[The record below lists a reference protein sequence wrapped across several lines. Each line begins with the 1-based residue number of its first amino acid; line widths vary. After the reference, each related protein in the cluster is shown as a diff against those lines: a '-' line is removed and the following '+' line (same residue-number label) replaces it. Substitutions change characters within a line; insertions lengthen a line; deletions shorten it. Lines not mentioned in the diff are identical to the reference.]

1 MNDYTYYLLLFVG
14 SSLIFLL
21 TLTPWLQSLYQ
32 EGFLSQEG
40 FASPKGGL
48 SQTPLA
54 EGFQTQPA
62 YKSETAY
69 QTQVKLLTDTYEPY
83 SGGKR
88 PALELVEKEQRVSE
102 SERILLNFH
111 ALACR
116 YPGFLGPLPSGYM
129 DPDIGVLTA
138 VKAGCRTF
146 VLDIDYI
153 DDCKSSKS
161 GYFPRLIVRDIQ
173 GKLMINEQTQEPLC
187 QSMSSFEL
195 RTICQKISDYAFS
208 SSAPQA
214 SDPVIIVLYFH
225 RRPPGALTSKT
236 VLDYYS
242 HVAKALSPFKNR
254 LLTNELEGGKFYRHQ
269 QEGKLLMNPIT
280 NYNGKILIFN
290 NADTSGFAEAKTYK
304 AMDDLDFLT
313 NLRLFSSQT
322 KLGVTESPT
331 GGSFGILQAVEDY
344 MMVPSD
350 RMEQVRG
357 ETTQKWSIALPNN
370 PIQMP
375 TKEVYDKLA
384 TSIGVQCIPTLLF
397 DPAAFPPAS
406 HLFQEQ
412 TFKTYGFRYKPDALR
427 YRKPPVVVPGE
438 PNPSMNAR
446 QGQLVPPSL

>member
-1 MNDYTYYLLLFVG
+1 M
-14 SSLIFLL
+14 S
-21 TLTPWLQSLYQ
+21 
-32 EGFLSQEG
+32 EG
-40 FASPKGGL
+40 FAD
-48 SQTPLA
+48 
-54 EGFQTQPA
+54 TQH
-62 YKSETAY
+62 YKSETVY
-69 QTQVKLLTDTYEPY
+69 QAQVKLLTDTYEPY

-88 PALELVEKEQRVSE
+88 PVLELVEKEQVSE
-102 SERILLNFH
+102 SERIFLNFQ

-116 YPGFLGPLPSGYM
+116 YPGFLGPFPSGYM

-153 DDCKSSKS
+153 EDCKSSKS

-225 RRPPGALTSKT
+225 RRPPGALTSKA

-242 HVAKALSPFKNR
+242 AVAKALSPFKNR

-269 QEGKLLMNPIT
+269 QEGKLLMNKIT
-280 NYNGKILIFN
+280 NYNGKVLIFN
-290 NADTSGFAEAKTYK
+290 NANTSGFAEAKTYK

-322 KLGVTESPT
+322 KLGITESPT
-331 GGSFGILQAVEDY
+331 GGSFGTLQSVEDFL
-344 MMVPSD
+344 MVPDD
-350 RMEQVRG
+350 RMEQVKG
-357 ETTQKWSIALPNN
+357 ETTQKWTIALPSN

-375 TKEVYDKLA
+375 TKEIYDKLVKM
-384 TSIGVQCIPTLLF
+384 GVHCVPALLF
-397 DPAAFPPAS
+397 DPSAPAS
-406 HLFQEQ
+406 HLFQDI
-412 TFKTYGFRYKPDALR
+412 FKTYGFRYKPDGLR

-446 QGQLVPPSL
+446 QGQLVPPSI

>member
-1 MNDYTYYLLLFVG
+1 MNTYTYYLLLFVG

-21 TLTPWLQSLYQ
+21 TLTPWFQM
-32 EGFLSQEG
+32 LSQEG
-40 FASPKGGL
+40 F
-48 SQTPLA
+48 QN
-54 EGFQTQPA
+54 TQPA
-62 YKSETAY
+62 YKSEKAY
-69 QTQVKLLTDTYEPY
+69 QDQVKRLTDAYEPY
-83 SGGKR
+83 ASGKR
-88 PALELVEKEQRVSE
+88 PVLELVEKEQKVPE
-102 SERILLNFH
+102 SERILLNYH

-116 YPGFLGPLPSGYM
+116 YPGFLGPFPAGYM

-153 DDCKSSKS
+153 DDCKRSKA

-173 GKLMINEQTQEPLC
+173 GKLMINEQTQGPLC
-187 QSMSSFEL
+187 QDTNQFEL
-195 RTICQKISDYAFS
+195 RTICQKINDYAFS

-214 SDPVIIVLYFH
+214 TDPIIIVLYFH
-225 RRPPGALTSKT
+225 RRPPGALTSKS

-242 HVAKALSPFKNR
+242 AVAKALSPFKNR

-280 NYNGKILIFN
+280 NYNGRVLIFN
-290 NADTSGFAEAKTYK
+290 NANTSGFAEVKTYR

-313 NLRLFSSQT
+313 NLRLFSTQT
-322 KLGVTESPT
+322 KLGVTEPPT
-331 GGSFGILQAVEDY
+331 GSSFGILQAVEDY
-344 MMVPSD
+344 LMVPDD
-350 RMEQVRG
+350 RREQVQG
-357 ETTQKWSIALPNN
+357 ETTQKWSIALPTN

-375 TKEVYDKLA
+375 TKEAYDKLT
-384 TSIGVQCIPTLLF
+384 TSIGIHCVPALIF
-397 DPAAFPPAS
+397 DPMATPPS
-406 HLFQEQ
+406 SYLFQDT